1 MAKSKKPTVKKA
13 VPQEAFA
20 NVSSIMKDL
29 NKHYGKNI
37 IKSGADMLPIYKVPM
52 REPIIDYVADG
63 GIPIGRFTEF
73 LGKEHSGKTRNGLKA
88 MSQFQEY
95 CFNCHTPNALTVEWK
110 KLQEGETPELVSC
123 TCSNCDNPTTKIQ
136 AMIDIEGTTDP
147 AFMKLFGINTD
158 GVIYSR
164 PDLPSQAVGIV
175 DTLLRMPDIGLI
187 LLDSVGS
194 MGSDKEVNNAIEDNK
209 MNQNALF
216 LNQAMRKWQAALN
229 SNTNATGKENGTTII
244 VVNQSY
250 VTLSIFSTEVA
261 QGGRGLRHGKG
272 LSLQSNIKE
281 RNYDTK
287 TKQTYG
293 VHIDYQNKKN
303 KTGIPYRRK
312 EYYLNLDPN
321 HPDVGYCQT
330 NVTLQYI
337 ELALEFGIIRQAG
350 GWFYYG
356 QEKWQ
361 GKASLIDAFDE
372 DMKADVDAK
381 IYKNI

>member
-13 VPQEAFA
+13 VTQEAFS

-29 NKHYGKNI
+29 NKHYGKTV
-37 IKSGADMLPIYKVPM
+37 IKSGADMIPIRKVPM
-52 REPIIDYVADG
+52 REPVLDYVADG

-73 LGKEHSGKTRNGLKA
+73 LGKEHSGKTRNALKA
-88 MSQFQEY
+88 MGQFQEY
-95 CFNCHTPNALTVEWK
+95 CFNCHTPNALDVKWK
-110 KLQEGETPELVSC
+110 PLKEGETPEVMSC

-158 GVIYSR
+158 GIIYSR
-164 PDLPSQAVGIV
+164 PDMPSQAVGIT
-175 DTLLRMPDIGLI
+175 DALLRMPDIGLI

-194 MGSDKEVNNAIEDNK
+194 MGSDKEVTTAIEDNK

-229 SNTNATGKENGTTII
+229 SNTNETGKENGTTMV

-312 EYYLNLDPN
+312 GYYLNLDPS
-321 HPDVGYCQT
+321 HSEIGYCQT
-330 NVTLQYI
+330 NVILQYI

-356 QEKWQ
+356 QDKWQ
-361 GKASLIDAFDE
+361 GKASLIDAFD
-372 DMKADVDAK
+372 DAMKKDVDAI